1 MKRKT
6 FSITP
11 STKNVT
17 IRFNKVARKRS
28 VKKGKKFAVPR
39 EAVEVVIQMPRKR
52 KKVAT
57 KKIKP

>member
-11 STKNVT
+11 STKSVT
-17 IRFNKVARKRS
+17 IRFNKVARKGA

-52 KKVAT
+52 KKVAAKKT
-57 KKIKP
+57 KL

>member
-17 IRFNKVARKRS
+17 IRFNKVARKGS